1 MRLIENSDG
10 QFMLLAGFIIAIGL
24 VITTIMF
31 SSVIFAEN
39 MAIGEGRDPSR
50 NDIMNLISITKDETR
65 EAYNNSTAS
74 GETKDLIFTNFSK
87 EMQNFNGNLSKI
99 YALRGEI
106 VNITW
111 EDWTIKGYANFSD
124 NGTANGIS
132 NWTVIENVNN
142 SNITV
147 TVSSG
152 TLYIN
157 LTNRTPEWQKI
168 VTNLDPP
175 VYINTSNVSSYKII
189 FLNGANASG
198 NFTITGN
205 ASGKRFIRARDYIIN
220 TSITFTSN
228 RVKADFNL
236 PVSVPW

>member
-1 MRLIENSDG
+1 MRLIQNSDA

-24 VITTIMF
+24 VITTVMF

-74 GETKDLIFTNFSK
+74 GGSNALKYNNFSK
-87 EMQNFNGNLSKI
+87 QMQNFNGNLSKI

-106 VNITW
+106 VNVTW
-111 EDWTIKGYANFSD
+111 ENWTNKGYANFSD

-132 NWTVIENVNN
+132 NWTVIENVTK

-147 TVSSG
+147 TVISG

-157 LTNRTPEWQKI
+157 LTNTTPEWQKI
-168 VTNLDPP
+168 VTSANST
-175 VYINTSNVSSYKII
+175 VYINTSTGPYKII

-205 ASGKRFIRARDYIIN
+205 ASGKQFIRARDYIIN

>member
-1 MRLIENSDG
+1 MRLTQNSNA
-10 QFMLLAGFIIAIGL
+10 QYMLLAGFIIAIGL

-65 EAYNNSTAS
+65 EAYNNSTAP
-74 GETKDLIFTNFSK
+74 GGINYLKFNDFSK
-87 EMQNFNGNLSKI
+87 QMQNFNGNLSKI

-106 VNITW
+106 VNVTW
-111 EDWTIKGYANFSD
+111 ENWTNKGYANFSD

-132 NWTVIENVNN
+132 NWTVIENVNT

-147 TVSSG
+147 NVTSG

-157 LTNRTPEWQKI
+157 LTNTTPNWQIKA
-168 VTNLDPP
+168 N
-175 VYINTSNVSSYKII
+175 NTTPLLNFTTSYNSYKII

-228 RVKADFNL
+228 RVKADFSI

>member
-1 MRLIENSDG
+1 MRLIQNSDA

-65 EAYNNSTAS
+65 DAYNNSTAS
-74 GETKDLIFTNFSK
+74 GGIKALEYTYFSK
-87 EMQNFNGNLSKI
+87 QMQNFNGNLSKI

-106 VNITW
+106 VNVTW
-111 EDWTIKGYANFSD
+111 ENWAIKGDANFSD
-124 NGTANGIS
+124 NGTVNGIS
-132 NWTVIENVNN
+132 NWTVIENVSK

-147 TVSSG
+147 NVTSG

-157 LTNRTPEWQKI
+157 LTNTTPDWQIKANKTTSPLNFNT
-168 VTNLDPP
+168 TN
-175 VYINTSNVSSYKII
+175 NSYKII
-189 FLNGANASG
+189 FLNGTNASG
-198 NFTITGN
+198 NFTINGT
-205 ASGKRFIRARDYIIN
+205 ASGKWFIRARDYIIN

-228 RVKADFNL
+228 RVKADFRI

>member
-1 MRLIENSDG
+1 MRFIQNSDA

-24 VITTIMF
+24 VITTVMF
-31 SSVIFAEN
+31 SSVIFSEN

-74 GETKDLIFTNFSK
+74 GVSNALKFNNFNIQ
-87 EMQNFNGNLSKI
+87 MQNFNGNLSKI

-106 VNITW
+106 VNVTW
-111 EDWTIKGYANFSD
+111 ENWANNKVYANFSD

-142 SNITV
+142 SNIN
-147 TVSSG
+147 VSITSG

-157 LTNRTPEWQKI
+157 LTTSTPEWQQI
-168 VTNLDPP
+168 VTSPNSF
-175 VYINTSNVSSYKII
+175 NFSTSNGPYKII
-189 FLNGANASG
+189 FLNGANSSG

-228 RVKADFNL
+228 RVKADFRI

>member
-1 MRLIENSDG
+1 MRLIQNSDA

-74 GETKDLIFTNFSK
+74 GGNNTLKFKNFSK
-87 EMQNFNGNLSKI
+87 QMENFNGNLSKI
-99 YALRGEI
+99 YAMRGEI
-106 VNITW
+106 VNVTW
-111 EDWTIKGYANFSD
+111 ENWTNKGYANFSD

-132 NWTVIENVNN
+132 NWTVIENVTQ

-147 TVSSG
+147 NVTSG

-157 LTNRTPEWQKI
+157 LTNTTPEWQKV
-168 VTNLDPP
+168 VTSANST

-198 NFTITGN
+198 NFTINGT
-205 ASGKRFIRARDYIIN
+205 ASGKMFIRARDYIIN
-220 TSITFTSN
+220 TSITFSSN
-228 RVKADFNL
+228 RVKSDFRI

>member
-1 MRLIENSDG
+1 MRLIQNSDA

-24 VITTIMF
+24 VITTVMF

-74 GETKDLIFTNFSK
+74 GGSNISKFNNFSK
-87 EMQNFNGNLSKI
+87 QMQNFNGNLSKI
-99 YALRGEI
+99 YAMRGEI
-106 VNITW
+106 VNVTW
-111 EDWTIKGYANFSD
+111 ENWTNKGYANFSD

-132 NWTVIENVNN
+132 NWTVIENVNK

-147 TVSSG
+147 NVTSG

-157 LTNRTPEWQKI
+157 LTNRTPEWQKEVNI
-168 VTNLDPP
+168 SNSP
-175 VYINTSNVSSYKII
+175 VYINTSNVSYKII

-198 NFTITGN
+198 NFTITGT
-205 ASGKRFIRARDYIIN
+205 ASGKWFIRARDYIIN

-228 RVKADFNL
+228 RVKADFRI

>member
-1 MRLIENSDG
+1 MI
-10 QFMLLAGFIIAIGL
+10 LAGFIIAIGL

-65 EAYNNSTAS
+65 EAYNNSTAFGGS
-74 GETKDLIFTNFSK
+74 NASKFNNFTKQ
-87 EMQNFNGNLSKI
+87 MQNFKGNLSKI

-106 VNITW
+106 VNVTW
-111 EDWTIKGYANFSD
+111 ENWTNKGYANFSD

-132 NWTVIENVNN
+132 NWTVIENVNK

-147 TVSSG
+147 TVTSG

-157 LTNRTPEWQKI
+157 LTNRTPDWQKV
-168 VTNLDPP
+168 VTSANST
-175 VYINTSNVSSYKII
+175 VYINTSNVSYKII

-198 NFTITGN
+198 KFTINGT
-205 ASGKRFIRARDYIIN
+205 ASGKMFIRARDYIIN
-220 TSITFTSN
+220 TSITFSSN
-228 RVKADFNL
+228 RVKVDFRI